1 MFNSK
6 KEVLEM
12 SSNNRDNHSSGINS
26 LGIGTSITGD
36 LAAKSDI
43 RIDGS
48 LNGNLKCSGKVILGP
63 KGSIKGEIQCENA
76 VIEGSI
82 DGILKVND
90 HLQVMQTAKII
101 GEISTNKLTVQSG
114 AVFNVKCDMGGQTIA
129 PKAIPQMKS
138 A

>member
-6 KEVLEM
+6 KENAEM
-12 SSNNRDNHSSGINS
+12 STNHRDNTPSGINS
-26 LGIGTSITGD
+26 LGSNTTINGD
-36 LAAKSDI
+36 LSAGSDI

-48 LNGNLKCSGKVILGP
+48 LIGNLKCKGKVILGP
-63 KGSIKGEIQCENA
+63 KGKIKGEIDCENA

-82 DGILKVND
+82 EGTLKVKD
-90 HLQVMQTAKII
+90 HLQVKESANII

-114 AVFNVKCDMGGQTIA
+114 AIFNVKCNMGGQTIA
-129 PKAIPQMKS
+129 PKSIPQVKT